1 MYHEASVATSTAS
14 TSAFSKAALLPY
26 FICILAALFYLYEF
40 ILQVSPGVMTNQ
52 LMRDIG
58 LNAASLGVM
67 SAFYYYAYT
76 PMQFP
81 AGLLYDKYGPRLLI
95 TVAVLICAAGAFFF
109 GLTNSVV
116 LASAGRFL
124 MGIGSAFSF
133 IGALVLVSRWFPPK
147 YFALLAG
154 IVQLMSSIGAM
165 TGEVPLAIVLERY
178 GWRHTLLVLSGIG
191 VLLAIA
197 VWMVVRDHPPGAKV
211 VTATTQ
217 PGEMKRLLC
226 VLGNRMHW
234 IVAFYAFTTWAP
246 IAAFAAL
253 WGIPFLATM
262 YHVDIKTASGA
273 CSMIWLGIGI
283 GSPLIGWCSDHIGK
297 RRLPLICCSSLALLS
312 SLAVVYI
319 PNLPWN
325 IMCVLLFLF
334 GFAASSQALSFGLVK
349 DISNSSVVGSAIG
362 FNNMAV
368 VAGGALFQPLVG
380 IILHMRW
387 DGQMAG
393 NIPVYQISD
402 YRWALLILPICS
414 ILGILISVFRLPETR
429 CQHLQ
434 SNHHHG

>member
-1 MYHEASVATSTAS
+1 MYQETTSVVNNEQVLASRKSI
-14 TSAFSKAALLPY
+14 FLPY

-95 TVAVLICAAGAFFF
+95 TIAVLICAAGAFFF

-165 TGEVPLAIVLERY
+165 TGEVPLAVVIDRF
-178 GWRHTLLVLSGIG
+178 GWRHTSLALAVIG
-191 VLLAIA
+191 ALLALA
-197 VWMVVRDHPPGAKV
+197 VWLVVRDNPPGAKPAL
-211 VTATTQ
+211 ATTQ
-217 PGEMKRLLC
+217 PGELQRLKL
-226 VLGNRMHW
+226 VLGSRVHW
-234 IVAFYAFTTWAP
+234 LLGLYAFTTWAP

-253 WGIPFLATM
+253 WGIPYLATM
-262 YHVDIKTASGA
+262 YNVDTKTASAA

-283 GSPLIGWCSDHIGK
+283 GSPLVGWLSDHFNR
-297 RRLPLICCSSLALLS
+297 RRLPLVLCSVLALLS
-312 SLAVVYI
+312 SLAVLLI
-319 PNLPWN
+319 PAMPWKVMYG
-325 IMCVLLFLF
+325 ILFLF

-349 DISNSSVVGSAIG
+349 DITHPKVVGAAIG

-368 VAGGALFQPLVG
+368 VAGGALFQPIIG
-380 IILHMRW
+380 IILHSRW
-387 DGQMAG
+387 DGKILNG
-393 NIPVYQISD
+393 VPIYHITD
-402 YRWALLILPICS
+402 YRYALLVLPLCS
-414 ILGILISVFRLPETR
+414 LVGIFLARFCLPETH
-429 CQHLQ
+429 CQSAAEH
-434 SNHHHG
+434 